1 MSKKSAL
8 QVFNGEGNK
17 LTCLFDLKES
27 TQWIVVSNTDVNIT
41 LRLMVDQTED
51 STSAQN
57 TPSHQRL
64 YLILSHSS
72 GFTHKLPSV
81 SLFSPMLRS
90 FPISHPAERV
100 ELPSHQ
106 YGEILY
112 VLANIF
118 TSHLRLIPALLTMSD
133 FLSPALPV
141 VRHKRIF
148 VSWETQL
155 DLMWLRM
162 LGPQINALRGAFF
175 KSIRKVQSFRR
186 YIQMKGLF
194 KLKFNSFIE
203 KNTSHSH
210 QPCR

>member
-1 MSKKSAL
+1 MGKEINWRVCL
-8 QVFNGEGNK
+8 TWRNPHNGLWWATLN
-17 LTCLFDLKES
+17 
-27 TQWIVVSNTDVNIT
+27 VNIT

-148 VSWETQL
+148 VSWATQL

-175 KSIRKVQSFRR
+175 QKYTQSAELQK
-186 YIQMKGLF
+186 I
-194 KLKFNSFIE
+194 
-203 KNTSHSH
+203 HSDE
-210 QPCR
+210 RTF